1 MSVHLQQPLLGGL
14 PPLPHDQGID
24 AGQNNVP
31 PQQGYVP
38 PQLGGQLPQA
48 PHLAQQQGGQQI
60 PQPSIHM
67 RRFSAVLVGVG
78 SAFRALLAVGTLGIS
93 EGLKALAGKIYDA
106 ATSSSR
112 HQGPIAINLPNNG
125 GLVHVDPSI
134 LPGRIPKGMT
144 QLQMQQALQDKV
156 DDGYRLVSDL
166 TAGNPIG
173 RTCTQKDMT
182 DIMFFLQV
190 KAENSKGSFKEGAF
204 NIADPGGRI
213 KTFLDSNNTAYQR
226 DSSHITAFQTTGGE
240 GHRGID
246 ANGGG
251 PDFDKTLPHGMKT
264 LLYGG
269 MSTNP
274 GLKMPED
281 RLYLKIESHGAWLT
295 KPRGGDDAG
304 GPHRTGNRHDVGAF
318 LGHSLSFIAT
328 RGQGSAA
335 GTFKERIPD
344 TVKNAY
350 ESLQE
355 RIGPPANA
363 TLGQGDP
370 TGTASGIRVMLEN
383 VDLALTQVIHGSQE
397 ERDLQFFAN
406 NIRATYDHSNVRFG
420 NEIIFTAQDMA

>member
-1 MSVHLQQPLLGGL
+1 MPLM
-14 PPLPHDQGID
+14 PHDQVQD
-24 AGQNNVP
+24 AGQHNV
-31 PQQGYVP
+31 PQQGAYIP

-93 EGLKALAGKIYDA
+93 EGLKALGGKIADA
-106 ATSSSR
+106 ITTSSR
-112 HQGPIAINLPNNG
+112 HQGPIAINLPNGG

-156 DDGYRLVSDL
+156 DAGYQLVSSL
-166 TAGNPIG
+166 TADTHNGAP
-173 RTCTQKDMT
+173 CTQKDMT

-190 KAENSKGSFKEGAF
+190 KAEGSKGSFSEGAF

-213 KTFLDSNNTAYQR
+213 KTFLDSNNSAYQR
-226 DSSHITAFQTTGGE
+226 DSSHITAFQTTGGQ

-251 PDFDKTLPHGMKT
+251 PNFDKTLPHGMKT

-269 MSTNP
+269 MPTNP
-274 GLKMPED
+274 ALKMPED

-350 ESLQE
+350 VSLTE
-355 RIGPPANA
+355 RIGNPAKA
-363 TLGQGDP
+363 TLGLGDP

-383 VDLALTQVIHGSQE
+383 VDQALTQVLPGSQDE
-397 ERDLQFFAN
+397 KDLQFFATH
-406 NIRATYDHSNVRFG
+406 IRQNYNHCDVRFG
-420 NEIIFTAQDMA
+420 NEVIFSALDMA